1 VNRVRGGVGD
11 KGVVELDEVR
21 LTCVTKLDLIK
32 SRLVGRGQGTLES
45 PASDALPDRQP

>member
-1 VNRVRGGVGD
+1 MNRFRGGVGD
-11 KGVVELDEVR
+11 EGVVVLEKVR

-32 SRLVGRGQGTLES
+32 SRLVGRGPGTLES